1 MTATYTITEVL
12 NLIAGA
18 TAIELSLLVATVIE
32 EGECYNSHELAVI
45 ADQVS
50 ARRKVLQDGQ
60 GNLSLSPSFKN
71 S

>member
-1 MTATYTITEVL
+1 MTATYSITEVL
-12 NLIAGA
+12 NLITGA
-18 TAIELSLLVATVIE
+18 TAIELSLLVATIIE

-50 ARRKVLQDGQ
+50 ARRKALQDQTG
-60 GNLSLSPSFKN
+60 SSASHVFKN